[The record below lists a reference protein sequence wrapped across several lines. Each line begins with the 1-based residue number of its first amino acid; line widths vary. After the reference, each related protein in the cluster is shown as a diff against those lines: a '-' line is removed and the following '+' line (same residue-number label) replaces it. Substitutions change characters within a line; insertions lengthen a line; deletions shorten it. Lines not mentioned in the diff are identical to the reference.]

1 MLIDPKPWTGRID
14 GQEVGQLRWH
24 QIIRPSAIGS
34 ISDSVDY
41 GIVGFV
47 CDEGVRRNKGRIGAS
62 KGPEFLRTACANFP
76 KVKDVEIADFG
87 DVYCIDIALEKAQ
100 EILAETVSSIQKRNT
115 KTTVFGGG
123 HEVMYGHYLGLRKA
137 FPSQKI
143 GIINFDAHFDNR
155 KVEPA
160 IGATSGTGF
169 WQIAQEDSN
178 YEYLAIGIQQNSNT
192 QVLFEEAHRTATEYI
207 LADDFIPENEKLIIE
222 KLEKWTVNIDVLYV
236 TICLDVFASPFAPGV
251 SATAYNGIF
260 PDYFFKK
267 VLKTIL
273 KSEKLRAFD
282 IAELNPD
289 FDIDNRT
296 AKLAASFVFEL
307 VNA

>member
-1 MLIDPKPWTGRID
+1 MFINSKPWTGRID

-24 QIIRPSAIGS
+24 QIIKVGEIGNEMYAP
-34 ISDSVDY
+34 DY
-41 GIVGFV
+41 GIIGFV
-47 CDEGVRRNKGRIGAS
+47 CDEGVKRNQGRIGAK
-62 KGPEFLRTACANFP
+62 KGPESLRKACSNFP
-76 KVKDVEIADFG
+76 KVNDVELADFG
-87 DVYCIDIALEKAQ
+87 DVVCAENDLEIAQ
-100 EILAETVSSIQKRNT
+100 ENLSDVVATLQKRNT
-115 KTTVFGGG
+115 KTIVFGGG
-123 HEVMYGHYLGLRKA
+123 HEVMYGHFKGVRNA
-137 FPSQKI
+137 FPNKKI
-143 GIINFDAHFDNR
+143 GILNFDAHFDNR
-155 KVEPA
+155 ELDTS

-169 WQIAQEDSN
+169 WQIAQEDTN
-178 YEYLAIGIQQNSNT
+178 YEYLAIGIQRNSNT
-192 QVLFEEAHRTATEYI
+192 QVLFDEAHRTATEYI
-207 LADDFIPENEKLIIE
+207 LADDFIPENEKLIFE
-222 KLEKWTVNIDVLYV
+222 KIEKWTEKIDVLYV

-289 FDIDNRT
+289 LDIDNRT

-307 VNA
+307 ISI